1 MLFDDTEI
9 AFKAKSKKDLKRA
22 YWLFKL
28 VSSYRLVK
36 VGSFCLQIA
45 LFLRLPIRK
54 IIKSTIFEHF
64 CGGESITDCDK
75 TIQELGKYQIGTIL
89 DYSVE
94 GQENEDSFDSVMKE
108 TLATINKAAQDDH
121 IPFCVFKATGMG
133 DFIYLKRLIE
143 IKYFIESEK
152 KNLKKSFFASNRFVK
167 KHMT

>member
-28 VSSYRLVK
+28 VSSYPLVK

-94 GQENEDSFDSVMKE
+94 GQENEESFDSVMKE
-108 TLATINKAAQDDH
+108 TLATINKAAQDNH

-133 DFIYLKRLIE
+133 RFHLFEKINRNQILT
-143 IKYFIESEK
+143 ESEK
-152 KNLKKSFFASNRFVK
+152 KGI
-167 KHMT
+167 